1 MTLVQG
7 VPPAVARHRVRLAL
21 RRAREARGLTQQ
33 HVAET
38 LEWSLSKVNRIE
50 SGDVNI
56 SSTDLQAMLRLFEV
70 TDPDRV
76 QQLLAD
82 ARQARSRGWWWEKPH
97 YRENLTPGILSL
109 MQYEMGAS
117 EIRVF
122 HPTLVPGLLQTHD
135 YAEYVLNFWA
145 NELSEAERD
154 TRLEIRMWR
163 REQALMRPDP
173 PNYLVILDESV
184 MSRHVGGTRIMS
196 EQLNE
201 LAALA
206 SEPHI
211 TVRIV
216 PFADAAVLTI
226 LGPFIIFDLGASD
239 GEVLYRETQLLDEL
253 NEETSVIVRYR
264 KYFDQMW
271 NRCMTREESLRLIE
285 SSAAEMLSS
294 IDRGRPLP

>member
-7 VPPAVARHRVRLAL
+7 MPPAVARHRVRLAL
-21 RRAREARGLTQQ
+21 RSAREARGLTQQ
-33 HVAET
+33 HVADT

-56 SSTDLQAMLRLFEV
+56 SSTDLQAMLRLFEI

-76 QQLLAD
+76 QQLLAE

-184 MSRHVGGTRIMS
+184 MSRHVGGPQIMS

-206 SEPHI
+206 GKPHI
-211 TVRIV
+211 TVRIA
-216 PFADAAVLTI
+216 PFSDAAVLTI
-226 LGPFIIFDLGASD
+226 LGPFITFDLGGDDS
-239 GEVLYRETQLLDEL
+239 EVLYREGHLVDEL
-253 NEETSVIVRYR
+253 SEEPSIVRRYR
-264 KYFDQMW
+264 EYFDLMW
-271 NRCMTREESLRLIE
+271 SRCRTSDESLRLIE
-285 SSAAEMLSS
+285 NRAADMLSTV
-294 IDRGRPLP
+294 DREGRFP

>member
-33 HVAET
+33 QVAET

-56 SSTDLQAMLRLFEV
+56 SSTDLQAMLRLFDV
-70 TDPDRV
+70 TDLDRV
-76 QQLLAD
+76 QQLLAE
-82 ARQARSRGWWWEKPH
+82 ARQARSRGWWWEEPH

-145 NELSEAERD
+145 SELSAAERD

-206 SEPHI
+206 GKPHI

-226 LGPFIIFDLGASD
+226 LGPFIIFDLGTSD

-253 NEETSVIVRYR
+253 NEEASVIVRYR

>member
-1 MTLVQG
+1 VTLVQG
-7 VPPAVARHRVRLAL
+7 MPPAVARHRVRLAL

-33 HVAET
+33 YVAAT

-50 SGDVNI
+50 SGDVNV

-76 QQLLAD
+76 QQLLAE

-97 YRENLTPGILSL
+97 YRENLTPGILAL

-145 NELSEAERD
+145 NELTEAERD

-184 MSRHVGGTRIMS
+184 MSRHVGGPQIMS

-206 SEPHI
+206 GKPHI
-211 TVRIV
+211 TVRIM
-216 PFADAAVLTI
+216 PFADAAVLTM
-226 LGPFIIFDLGASD
+226 LGPFIIFDLGDDDS
-239 GEVLYRETQLLDEL
+239 EVLYREGHLLDEL
-253 NEETSVIVRYR
+253 NEEPTTVRRYR

-271 NRCMTREESLRLIE
+271 GRCMTRNESLRQIE
-285 SSAAEMLSS
+285 CSAAGMSSS
-294 IDRGRPLP
+294 IDRSRPLA